1 MSAAIVVNILTK
13 IPWKEIAMTLPA
25 VIEGLNKLNDIV
37 RGYIPKKSEIP
48 TSGKKEIKLSDLD
61 ERITNIEMFE
71 KAQSELIVQIGN
83 QLEIVTSALQVV
95 SKRVNY
101 FMAVASVGF
110 VIALVALILILIK

>member
-1 MSAAIVVNILTK
+1 MSAAIVVHILTK

-110 VIALVALILILIK
+110 VIALVALILVLIK

>member
-37 RGYIPKKSEIP
+37 RGYIPKKSEIR
-48 TSGKKEIKLSDLD
+48 TSGKKDIKLSDLD

-110 VIALVALILILIK
+110 VIALVALILILFK

>member
-37 RGYIPKKSEIP
+37 RGYIPKKSEIR
-48 TSGKKEIKLSDLD
+48 TSGKKDIKLSDLD

-110 VIALVALILILIK
+110 VIALVALILVLIK

>member
-25 VIEGLNKLNDIV
+25 VLEGLNKLNDIV

-110 VIALVALILILIK
+110 VIALVALILVLIK

>member
-1 MSAAIVVNILTK
+1 MSIGPTFNILTK

-48 TSGKKEIKLSDLD
+48 TSGKKEIKLSDLE
-61 ERITNIEMFE
+61 ERITNIELFE
-71 KAQSELIVQIGN
+71 KEQSELIVQIGN
-83 QLEIVTSALQVV
+83 QLGNVTSALQVV

-101 FMAVASVGF
+101 FIVVASVGF
-110 VIALVALILILIK
+110 VIALSALILVLIK